1 MKTQTENNQFKE
13 GGLLGTAPSDGLSL
27 MMKAMEE
34 LDAPENMP
42 EGLDLVVWERFCMAR
57 RTKVESE
64 QKVRMGSESARVLGV
79 TQITF

>member
-1 MKTQTENNQFKE
+1 TENNQFKE
-13 GGLLGTAPSDGLSL
+13 GGILGTAPSDGFFL

-42 EGLDLVVWERFCMAR
+42 EGLDPVV

-64 QKVRMGSESARVLGV
+64 QK
-79 TQITF
+79 